1 MEIKIA
7 LNDHKY
13 RYDVYQM
20 FNIYFALD
28 ELNFGSRRKQ
38 EYLTKTVPCASTA
51 GRNIQM
57 TRKNS
62 SGQSLLSEKKL
73 S

>member
-1 MEIKIA
+1 MEIKIR

-28 ELNFGSRRKQ
+28 ELKFVDDG
-38 EYLTKTVPCASTA
+38 EYIIC
-51 GRNIQM
+51 
-57 TRKNS
+57 
-62 SGQSLLSEKKL
+62 LLYTSP
-73 S
+73 SPRDA